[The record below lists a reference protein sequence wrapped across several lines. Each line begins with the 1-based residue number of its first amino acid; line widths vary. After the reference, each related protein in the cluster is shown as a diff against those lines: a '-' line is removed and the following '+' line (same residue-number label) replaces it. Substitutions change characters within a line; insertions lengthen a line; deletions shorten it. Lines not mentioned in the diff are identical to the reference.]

1 MKKLIAILSFCIIS
15 TFSLMAQ
22 SSIGSVYG
30 VTLGD
35 TQRSVIYALDS
46 QGKSGSWG
54 ASEDGTRWYEISSPI
69 LGSCTFQCARFFFKN
84 SKLDYVLFVSYDG
97 GTMDPNFQ
105 GAFNAYD
112 NFIVNGNRFRS
123 IYRTMKFDLTD
134 KYGIPQVDDDE
145 KTIWKS
151 GDNQI
156 LLEYSFTDETNV
168 YGWHNGFTRVAI
180 YYKKLD
186 MSAVNY

>member
-46 QGKSGSWG
+46 QGKSGSLETF
-54 ASEDGTRWYEISSPI
+54 EDGTRCYEISSPT
-69 LGSCTFQCARFFFKN
+69 LGSCTFQYACFYFKN
-84 SKLDYVLFVSYDG
+84 AKLNKVVFYSNDG
-97 GTMDPNFQ
+97 GAMDTNFQ

-112 NFIVNGNRFRS
+112 NFISNGDRFQR
-123 IYRTMKFDLTD
+123 IFRTMKFDLTD
-134 KYGIPQVDDDE
+134 KYGIPQLEDDE
-145 KTIWKS
+145 KAIWKS

-156 LLEYSFTDETNV
+156 ILEYSFKDEPMG
-168 YGWHNGFTRVAI
+168 YGWRNGSTIVSVS
-180 YYKKLD
+180 YCK
-186 MSAVNY
+186 SAQSSVNY